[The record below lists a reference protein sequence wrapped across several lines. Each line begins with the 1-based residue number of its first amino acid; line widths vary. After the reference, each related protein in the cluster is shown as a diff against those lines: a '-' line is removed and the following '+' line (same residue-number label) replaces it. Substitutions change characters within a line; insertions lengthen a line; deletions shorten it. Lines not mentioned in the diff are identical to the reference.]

1 MAKPHDA
8 PAKKPGRKAET
19 PAQRLE
25 RLERDLQAA
34 KRAVKQAEHRKFATV
49 GAAVLAEADNDGE
62 FKTRLRDILR
72 RHVESKT
79 GKADIAPLLAE

>member
-1 MAKPHDA
+1 MTTQSDT

-34 KRAVKQAEHRKFATV
+34 RRAVKEAEHRKFATV
-49 GAAVLAEADNDGE
+49 GAAVLAEAESDGE

-72 RHVESKT
+72 RHVDSKT